1 MTDKKYYFFL
11 MNQKQ
16 MLEDEVLEEILRER
30 TSYYVSKNRQIDFWL
45 LISPNFISVFNLDEK
60 IRATNFYKQQKENI
74 GFSFTNSYA
83 KEYAK
88 EVEEITKEKT
98 NNFYKD
104 FYSAIVSSDKE
115 FIKWLKLRLGYFE
128 NIDEPNILSEDYVSD
143 GVSGILPYDETKE
156 KITNI
161 SLLTSNKNF
170 LHPEIL
176 LKKYKK
182 ALEISYTNPN
192 L

>member
-45 LISPNFISVFNLDEK
+45 LISPSFVSVFNLDEK

-74 GFSFTNSYA
+74 GFSFTNSYV
-83 KEYAK
+83 KEL
-88 EVEEITKEKT
+88 EELEEMAEEKRKY
-98 NNFYKD
+98 FSKD

-128 NIDEPNILSEDYVSD
+128 NIDEPNILPEDSVSD
-143 GVSGILPYDETKE
+143 GVSGVLTYDETKE
-156 KITNI
+156 EITNS

-182 ALEISYTNPN
+182 ALEISYTTTNI
-192 L
+192 